1 MSATPLLDTS
11 VEPTRPCPGAAAGG
25 GHPAAHRAP
34 ADSRRRHLRR
44 GKTTLAV
51 RLGLPHIDIDG
62 LFHGPDWTPRLEFVA
77 DVAAFVAGD
86 EWVTEWQYSAVRHL
100 VLARVDLLV
109 GLDLSRL
116 RVMSQI
122 VPRTVRRR
130 LCRVELWN
138 GNLEP
143 PLWTIFTDRDH
154 IVRWAW
160 RTHPK
165 TAARMRAVLASH
177 DGPPVVRLPPA
188 ARWPAGS
195 APSPPEL
202 PPGDP
207 ASRYEVARE
216 SLRSGARVGGS
227 HARVVMVSR

>member
-1 MSATPLLDTS
+1 VQPLAWDTPLPTGPRRILVAGTS
-11 VEPTRPCPGAAAGG
+11 GA
-25 GHPAAHRAP
+25 
-34 ADSRRRHLRR
+34 

-177 DGPPVVRLPPA
+177 DGPPG
-188 ARWPAGS
+188 GS
-195 APSPPEL
+195 A
-202 PPGDP
+202 
-207 ASRYEVARE
+207 ATRREVAGW
-216 SLRSGARVGGS
+216 LGPVTARAT
-227 HARVVMVSR
+227 AR

>member
-1 MSATPLLDTS
+1 VQPLAWDTPL
-11 VEPTRPCPGAAAGG
+11 PTRPRRILVAGTSGA
-25 GHPAAHRAP
+25 
-34 ADSRRRHLRR
+34 
-44 GKTTLAV
+44 GKTTLAAALAV

-62 LFHGPDWTPRLEFVA
+62 LFHGPGWTPRPDFVA

-86 EWVTEWQYSAVRHL
+86 EWVTEWQYSAVRRL
-100 VLARVDLLV
+100 VLARADLLV
-109 GLDLSRL
+109 WLDFSRL

-122 VPRTVRRR
+122 VARTVRRR

-165 TAARMRAVLASH
+165 TAARVRTVLASQ
-177 DGPPVVRLPPA
+177 DGPPVVRL
-188 ARWPAGS
+188 RTRG
-195 APSPPEL
+195 
-202 PPGDP
+202 
-207 ASRYEVARE
+207 EVAGW
-216 SLRSGARVGGS
+216 LAGPVTARAT
-227 HARVVMVSR
+227 AR

>member
-1 MSATPLLDTS
+1 MQPLAWDTPLPTGPRRILVAGTS
-11 VEPTRPCPGAAAGG
+11 GA
-25 GHPAAHRAP
+25 
-34 ADSRRRHLRR
+34 
-44 GKTTLAV
+44 GKTTLAAALAV

-62 LFHGPDWTPRLEFVA
+62 LFHGPDWTPRPEFVA

-100 VLARVDLLV
+100 VLARADLLV
-109 GLDLSRL
+109 WLDLSRL

-165 TAARMRAVLASH
+165 TAARVRAVLASH
-177 DGPPVVRLPPA
+177 DGPPVVRL
-188 ARWPAGS
+188 RT
-195 APSPPEL
+195 
-202 PPGDP
+202 
-207 ASRYEVARE
+207 RREVAGW
-216 SLRSGARVGGS
+216 LAGPVTARAS
-227 HARVVMVSR
+227 AR